1 MARPA
6 SRGSAP
12 TSNAI
17 GTTADSIRK
26 RCSSRRLGRS
36 VGDSCVMGSQALQM
50 RWEGLARIGIDKSA
64 SHQLSRNATECSHAV
79 FDDSFAD
86 TVDRAKRRS
95 VLGLSAWPVSSN
107 RWVAGQVFILLT
119 TSYQRVIMG
128 RASCSKL
135 GSRQA
140 VDGRSLFAPATFPVC
155 AMRAKISNRKSG
167 IRIPRICKKTNGA
180 AEV

>member
-107 RWVAGQVFILLT
+107 RWVAGQVFIFLT

-135 GSRQA
+135 GPGQA
-140 VDGRSLFAPATFPVC
+140 INQDSSFASLNPPICTTRVTT
-155 AMRAKISNRKSG
+155 SNRK
-167 IRIPRICKKTNGA
+167 
-180 AEV
+180 